1 MDDMQLG
8 NYKDVAL
15 YKLDRAKDELE
26 TSQILFSA
34 GKYKAANNRA
44 YYACFHAVNGVL
56 ALEPIAF
63 KKHKDVLAYFNKQYV
78 HTEIFPR
85 DLGRKISRLEII
97 RHKSDYDDFYI
108 ASKEEA
114 SEQIEIGKMVVGL
127 VETYILEQTE
137 TNE

>member
-1 MDDMQLG
+1 MEGMQIG

-15 YKLDRAKDELE
+15 YKVDRAKDELE
-26 TSQILFSA
+26 TAQILFTA

-78 HTEIFPR
+78 HPEIFPR
-85 DLGRKISRLEII
+85 DLGRRISRLEII

-108 ASKEEA
+108 ASKDDA
-114 SEQIEIGKMVVGL
+114 SEQIETGKMVVAL
-127 VETYILEQTE
+127 IESYILEQTKVE
-137 TNE
+137 E